1 MCSQSAWFTS
11 KSAGASV
18 VCFYSLCCG
27 KNVLAVRM
35 CWRFFCLFLLAVL
48 TLSLFL
54 VTHQILFFACVHAA
68 LSVSVPAFCLLC
80 CRFFSLFCFTHQI
93 LFYAYHTHIIKMS
106 DGGLLLC
113 NDVMHSSIL
122 SAWFCCGSQPKVLA
136 LFLFVFT
143 RCAAVRMCWR

>member
-1 MCSQSAWFTS
+1 MLALFLFVFTRC
-11 KSAGASV
+11 A
-18 VCFYSLCCG
+18 
-27 KNVLAVRM
+27 AVRM
-35 CWRFFCLFLLAVL
+35 CWRFFCLFLLAVHAFFVF
-48 TLSLFL
+48 FL
-54 VTHQILFFACVHAA
+54 LAKILFFACTHAHAA

-122 SAWFCCGSQPKVLA
+122 SAWFCCGLQIRGLLHQFCPCSFCFFII
-136 LFLFVFT
+136 LFGNY
-143 RCAAVRMCWR
+143 VRQFY